1 MNELTCLKIYFYL
14 ENDVIEFLYDI
25 NDDKVWIDKKNLLM
39 LSKMNNIVLSRS
51 ISKIT
56 NDDLIDPKINTKLYK
71 KTNYKPSYLYDNKVI
86 KNIINNDSLYED
98 IIKCQKNSISIY
110 KKKIL
115 GKIYLK
121 DGLLY
126 LNDLLVNEKNIFFSK
141 DDIIKFLSLDK
152 NTYLEDDSYSLE
164 ELFDIAFKTETK
176 KAREFRNWAYNILSK
191 CLIDGYYINN
201 EKCFNNKK
209 KIISITN
216 IADNLIN
223 KDYLNDEEKYLYY
236 KSVIKYNDDLYDSS
250 IFINDLIHHAKEK
263 IIIISK
269 YLNDKIFKLLDN
281 INVKIIIYTSKASL
295 ITKIGMMQ
303 FKKRN
308 DLTYLDNYNN
318 DKTYI
323 IIDNTIYYFDVNLT
337 NIFKENSICKL
348 INMKYQEFLESII

>member
-1 MNELTCLKIYFYL
+1 MNELTCLKIYFDL

-98 IIKCQKNSISIY
+98 IIKCQKNNISIY

-141 DDIIKFLSLDK
+141 DDVIKFLDLGKS
-152 NTYLEDDSYSLE
+152 
-164 ELFDIAFKTETK
+164 I
-176 KAREFRNWAYNILSK
+176 
-191 CLIDGYYINN
+191 YI
-201 EKCFNNKK
+201 
-209 KIISITN
+209 
-216 IADNLIN
+216 
-223 KDYLNDEEKYLYY
+223 
-236 KSVIKYNDDLYDSS
+236 
-250 IFINDLIHHAKEK
+250 
-263 IIIISK
+263 
-269 YLNDKIFKLLDN
+269 
-281 INVKIIIYTSKASL
+281 
-295 ITKIGMMQ
+295 
-303 FKKRN
+303 
-308 DLTYLDNYNN
+308 
-318 DKTYI
+318 
-323 IIDNTIYYFDVNLT
+323 
-337 NIFKENSICKL
+337 
-348 INMKYQEFLESII
+348 